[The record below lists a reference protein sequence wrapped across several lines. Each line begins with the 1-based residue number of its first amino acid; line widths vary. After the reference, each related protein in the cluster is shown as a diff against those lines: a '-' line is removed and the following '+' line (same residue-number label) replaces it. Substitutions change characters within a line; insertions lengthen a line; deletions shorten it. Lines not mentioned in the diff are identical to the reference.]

1 MTYDEIVAKIELV
14 KGNYLN
20 GNIDGEEMW
29 EVLDDLCCDISEC
42 NDPFS
47 IMVNDDSTTLYD
59 SFEET
64 DFSDLVVND

>member
-1 MTYDEIVAKIELV
+1 MTYDEIVAKIELI
-14 KGNYLN
+14 KGNYQN
-20 GNIDGEEMW
+20 GNIDGEEMC

-64 DFSDLVVND
+64 DFSDLVIDD

>member
-20 GNIDGEEMW
+20 GNIDGEEMC

-42 NDPFS
+42 NNPFNLMS
-47 IMVNDDSTTLYD
+47 NDDSTILYD

-64 DFSDLVVND
+64 DFTDLVIDE